1 MNSAGKSS
9 HHHHQHRHQKQPG
22 AKTSSRNHKPRAS
35 RESNSSTG
43 TSAPTSS
50 KTASSSKTRDR
61 LTEENILIHRLISY
75 YYNLHRIR
83 KGEQPAKAMANKGG
97 DMGDGESY
105 DKSKNFLRQFRDK
118 NSRQLKK
125 FSATQFMEVWNHYDS
140 DGKLLYLF
148 IFVNLREC
156 GFFRCSFTFNIILCT
171 FATLR
176 QNSTRLRNLE
186 LIDFTFVY
194 LYQESVISALTL
206 KYRFQVYLSHQMFA
220 LRRNIYFKPCHYN
233 AIFDQLLQR
242 TFYLSIKLHFTLFYT
257 FVAQVH

>member
-9 HHHHQHRHQKQPG
+9 HHHHHRHQKQPD
-22 AKTSSRNHKPRAS
+22 AKSSRNHKPRAS

-83 KGEQPAKAMANKGG
+83 KGEQPAKAMAAKGG

-140 DGKLLYLF
+140 DGKSLYLF
-148 IFVNLREC
+148 NLVNLSE
-156 GFFRCSFTFNIILCT
+156 GSIFLCSFIFDIILRT
-171 FATLR
+171 SAILR
-176 QNSTRLRNLE
+176 QNSRRPRNLE

-220 LRRNIYFKPCHYN
+220 LRRNIYFKPCH
-233 AIFDQLLQR
+233 
-242 TFYLSIKLHFTLFYT
+242 
-257 FVAQVH
+257 

>member
-9 HHHHQHRHQKQPG
+9 HHHHHRHQKQPG
-22 AKTSSRNHKPRAS
+22 AKSSRNHKPRAS

-83 KGEQPAKAMANKGG
+83 KGEQPAKAMATKGG

-148 IFVNLREC
+148 ILVNLSEGSYFVVHIFLILFC
-156 GFFRCSFTFNIILCT
+156 AHLQSFDKIVG
-171 FATLR
+171 
-176 QNSTRLRNLE
+176 
-186 LIDFTFVY
+186 D
-194 LYQESVISALTL
+194 QEIS
-206 KYRFQVYLSHQMFA
+206 
-220 LRRNIYFKPCHYN
+220 N
-233 AIFDQLLQR
+233 
-242 TFYLSIKLHFTLFYT
+242 
-257 FVAQVH
+257 

>member
-9 HHHHQHRHQKQPG
+9 HHHHHRHQKQPG

-43 TSAPTSS
+43 TSTATSS

-83 KGEQPAKAMANKGG
+83 KGEQPAKEMATKGG

-140 DGKLLYLF
+140 DGK
-148 IFVNLREC
+148 
-156 GFFRCSFTFNIILCT
+156 FFF
-171 FATLR
+171 
-176 QNSTRLRNLE
+176 
-186 LIDFTFVY
+186 Y
-194 LYQESVISALTL
+194 
-206 KYRFQVYLSHQMFA
+206 
-220 LRRNIYFKPCHYN
+220 
-233 AIFDQLLQR
+233 LLQ
-242 TFYLSIKLHFTLFYT
+242 
-257 FVAQVH
+257 